1 MGLYSRYIFPRLM
14 DATLSSEQFR
24 QIRKSVLADVRGDVF
39 EIGFGTGLNL
49 PHYPPDV
56 RRITTVDPNPG
67 TRRLAERR
75 IAESTIE
82 VVHRTTSG
90 ESLPLESNSFDSVV
104 CTFTLCSIRDVDK
117 ALIEMR
123 RILKPAGRFHFVEHG
138 LSDDTRVQWW
148 QHKLTPLQRR
158 IGDGCHLNRNPVD
171 IIQRNGFRIEGLDNF
186 YLKKVPKFGGHIY
199 RGVAVKKNPQ

>member
-1 MGLYSRYIFPRLM
+1 MGLYSRYIFRRLM

-82 VVHRTTSG
+82 VVHRTMSG

-138 LSDDTRVQWW
+138 LSDDPRVQWW

-158 IGDGCHLNRNPVD
+158 IGDGCHLNREVGAM
-171 IIQRNGFRIEGLDNF
+171 IQRNGFRIEHLDNF
-186 YLKKVPKFGGHIY
+186 YLKRVPRFGGYIY
-199 RGVAVKKNPQ
+199 RGVAVKM